1 MLISEIIAYHGGGK
15 AVKKLKTP
23 LFVTTSK
30 VDARWFA
37 VNKGD
42 DDGGFIMTGEVAVK
56 NPLDLTKPGEHSL
69 ESIATLARIEF
80 EEDPYFFSPAI
91 AEFSNY
97 DGTNSIDLVYVPAF
111 QTQLK
116 KLGYDSIYLMDVMTN
131 YEIETYVLFN
141 ANQFKVISSEKASSS

>member
-15 AVKKLKTP
+15 AIKKLKTP

-37 VNKGD
+37 LDRGE
-42 DDGGFIMTGEVAVK
+42 DGGFIMTGEVAVK
-56 NPLDLTKPGEHSL
+56 NPLDLTKPSEHSL
-69 ESIATLARIEF
+69 ESIATLAGIEF
-80 EEDPYFFSPAI
+80 EEDPYFFSPVI

-97 DGTNSIDLVYVPAF
+97 DGTNPIDLVYVPAF
-111 QTQLK
+111 QVQLK